1 MKYDIHLERVP
12 QGFRASV
19 PALPGCWAE
28 GLTEAH
34 ATNRVEAAIGDYL
47 AALDA
52 QMDAE
57 HEDGDEP
64 MITP

>member
-1 MKYDIHLERVP
+1 MKYDIHVARVP

-28 GLTEAH
+28 GPTEAH
-34 ATNRVEAAIGDYL
+34 ATAKAEAAIGDYL

-57 HEDGDEP
+57 LENGDESQ
-64 MITP
+64 ITP